1 MVISSDTAKV
11 PQRSVSVADL
21 RKAMDAAFEYMQLA
35 GVTQVSWSSDSYWMV
50 SPNSRN
56 DIGKEPELEVLN
68 YSDDANDISLAA
80 RGKMAAFPAIW
91 ESMAVVLLELS
102 RVHTV
107 EREVGLV

>member
-1 MVISSDTAKV
+1 
-11 PQRSVSVADL
+11 
-21 RKAMDAAFEYMQLA
+21 MDAAFESMQLA
-35 GVTQVSWSSDSYWMV
+35 GVTQLSWSSDSYWMV

-80 RGKMAAFPAIW
+80 RGEMAASPGTW
-91 ESMAVVLLELS
+91 ESLAVMLLELS

-107 EREVGLV
+107 E